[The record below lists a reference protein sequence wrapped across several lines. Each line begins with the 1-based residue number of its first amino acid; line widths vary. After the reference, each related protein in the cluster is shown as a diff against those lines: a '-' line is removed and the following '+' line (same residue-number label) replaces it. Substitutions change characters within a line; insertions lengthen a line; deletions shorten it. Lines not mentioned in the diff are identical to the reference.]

1 LSRWYPHGYIV
12 KARARRVLHET
23 LRRTGVLY
31 VDMPPIGRNRPGGIV
46 VEAALDDETMR
57 GKADAARMM
66 NRLAR
71 IEGQVR
77 GLQRMIEEGKDCEA
91 VLTQLSA
98 VKSALDRVGVF
109 LISHRMRDCLQS
121 KVSAEVPPEAI
132 EEAFEIF
139 LKYVQ
144 CVR

>member
-1 LSRWYPHGYIV
+1 MDVNTAEPSAEAAASQPGGDSAV
-12 KARARRVLHET
+12 SEDVDRVL
-23 LRRTGVLY
+23 
-31 VDMPPIGRNRPGGIV
+31 
-46 VEAALDDETMR
+46 
-57 GKADAARMM
+57 
-66 NRLAR
+66 NRLRR

-98 VKSALDRVGVF
+98 VKSALDRVGIH
-109 LISHRMRDCLQS
+109 LISHRMRDCLQTGTQ
-121 KVSAEVPPEAI
+121 VDIDESAMEQ
-132 EEAFEIF
+132 AFEIF

>member
-1 LSRWYPHGYIV
+1 
-12 KARARRVLHET
+12 
-23 LRRTGVLY
+23 
-31 VDMPPIGRNRPGGIV
+31 M
-46 VEAALDDETMR
+46 EAVSDDETR
-57 GKADAARMM
+57 RAKDDSARMM

-91 VLTQLSA
+91 VLTQVAA

-109 LISHRMRDCLQS
+109 LISHRMRECLQA
-121 KVSAEVPPEAI
+121 KVSSEVSPDAI
-132 EEAFEIF
+132 EEAFDVF

>member
-1 LSRWYPHGYIV
+1 MEP
-12 KARARRVLHET
+12 KAANATASDEERVL
-23 LRRTGVLY
+23 
-31 VDMPPIGRNRPGGIV
+31 
-46 VEAALDDETMR
+46 
-57 GKADAARMM
+57 
-66 NRLAR
+66 NRLRR

-98 VKSALDRVGVF
+98 VKSALDRVGIH
-109 LISHRMRDCLQS
+109 LISHRMRECLAS
-121 KVSAEVPPEAI
+121 GMSAEVDEGAM

-144 CVR
+144 CAR

>member
-1 LSRWYPHGYIV
+1 MAIGIGDQTAE
-12 KARARRVLHET
+12 ARE
-23 LRRTGVLY
+23 
-31 VDMPPIGRNRPGGIV
+31 
-46 VEAALDDETMR
+46 
-57 GKADAARMM
+57 DAARVL

-77 GLQRMIEEGKDCEA
+77 GLQRMIEEGKDCESI
-91 VLTQLSA
+91 LTQLAA

-109 LISHRMRDCLQS
+109 LISHRMKECIQD
-121 KVSAEVPPEAI
+121 KIGTEIAPAAM
-132 EEAFEIF
+132 EEAFEVF